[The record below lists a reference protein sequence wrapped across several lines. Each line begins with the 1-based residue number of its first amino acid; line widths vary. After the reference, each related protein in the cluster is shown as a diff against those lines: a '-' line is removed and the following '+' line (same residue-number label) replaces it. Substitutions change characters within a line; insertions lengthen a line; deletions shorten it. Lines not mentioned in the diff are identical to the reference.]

1 MTGFGQTLGQDIS
14 IMRHRWAKAAILA
27 GMAGSIAPVCV
38 AAETGA
44 AAQLDT
50 GQTAWVLT
58 ASALVLFMTLPG
70 LALFYGG
77 LVRARNLLSVLMHSF
92 AICCVVSLI
101 WAIGGYSLVFDGDAP
116 YLGGLGKMFLD
127 HLAPIKPGTGLPEN
141 VFALFQMTFAIIT
154 PTLIIGAFPER
165 VKFSFVVLFSAVWLL
180 LVYLPVAHWI
190 WGGGWL
196 AQRGVLDFAGGIVV
210 HTTAGVSA
218 LVAALLIGARHGF
231 PHSLTPPH
239 NPGITMAGAGM
250 LWVGWFGFNG
260 GSALTADAA
269 AGSAILCTHLAAAA
283 AAMTWIVIERIR
295 IGKATSVGIVT
306 GAVAGLA
313 TITPASGYVGPAG
326 AMAIGVAGGVVCFFA
341 TLLIKH
347 RLRVDDSLDVFAVHG
362 VGGMLGSV
370 LLAGFA
376 LPALGGVGLAE
387 GMTFSSQL
395 TAQVAAVGLTA
406 LWSGVATYMIVKA
419 IRLVTGLRVTR
430 EEEYDGLDLSVH
442 GERAYDFS

>member
-1 MTGFGQTLGQDIS
+1 
-14 IMRHRWAKAAILA
+14 MRHRRLSAAALA
-27 GMAGSIAPVCV
+27 GLASLAAPVCF
-38 AAETGA
+38 AAEGNPIP
-44 AAQLDT
+44 LDS
-50 GQTAWVLT
+50 GHTAWVLT

-70 LALFYGG
+70 LAMFYGG

-101 WAIGGYSLVFDGDAP
+101 WAIFGYSLAFDGNAAW
-116 YLGGLGKMFLD
+116 LGGLSKSFLA
-127 HLAPIKPGTGLPEN
+127 HLEHSRSATGLPEN

-165 VKFSFVVLFSAVWLL
+165 VKFSFVVMFSALWLI

-190 WGGGWL
+190 WGGGWM

-231 PHSLTPPH
+231 PHQLTPPH

-260 GSALTADAA
+260 GSALAADAA
-269 AGSAILCTHLAAAA
+269 AGSAILCTHLAASAA
-283 AAMTWIVIERIR
+283 AIAWIALERIR

-326 AMAIGVAGGVVCFFA
+326 AMAIGVAGGIVCFFA
-341 TLLIKH
+341 TLMIKH
-347 RLRVDDSLDVFAVHG
+347 RFKVDDSLDVFAVHG
-362 VGGMLGSV
+362 VGGMLGSI

-376 LPALGGVGLAE
+376 LPALGGVGLAT
-387 GMTFSSQL
+387 GMTFLSQL
-395 TAQVAAVGLTA
+395 KVQALAVGLTG
-406 LWSGVATYMIVKA
+406 LWSGVATWIIVQTL
-419 IRLVTGLRVTR
+419 RMTTGLRVTR
-430 EEEYDGLDLSVH
+430 EEEYDGLDLSLH
-442 GERAYDFS
+442 GERAYDFT

>member
-1 MTGFGQTLGQDIS
+1 
-14 IMRHRWAKAAILA
+14 MRHRWTKAAALA
-27 GMAGSIAPVCV
+27 GLLGSIAPMCRAATPV
-38 AAETGA
+38 AG
-44 AAQLDT
+44 LDT
-50 GQTAWVLT
+50 GQTAWIIT

-101 WAIGGYSLVFDGDAP
+101 WAIAGYSLVFDGTAP
-116 YLGGLGKMFLD
+116 YLGGLGAVFLE
-127 HLAPIKPGTGLPEN
+127 HLAPIKAGTGMPEN

-165 VKFSFVVLFSAVWLL
+165 VKFSFVVLFSAIWLVV
-180 LVYLPVAHWI
+180 VYLPVAHWL

-196 AQRGVLDFAGGIVV
+196 AKMGALDFAGGIVV

-218 LVAALLIGARHGF
+218 LVAALVIGARHGF

-260 GSALTADAA
+260 GSALTADGT
-269 AGSAILCTHLAAAA
+269 AGSAILCTHLAASAA
-283 AAMTWIVIERIR
+283 AVTWIVIERIR
-295 IGKATSVGIVT
+295 IGKATSIGIVT

-326 AMAIGVAGGVVCFFA
+326 AMAIGVAGGAVCFFA

-362 VGGMLGSV
+362 VGGMLGSL

-376 LPALGGVGLAE
+376 LPALGGIGLAE
-387 GMTFSSQL
+387 GMDFTRQL
-395 TAQVAAVGLTA
+395 AVQALAVGVTG
-406 LWSGVATYMIVKA
+406 LWSGAATFIIVKA
-419 IRLVTGLRVTR
+419 IGAVSGLRVSR
-430 EEEYDGLDLSVH
+430 EEEYDGLDLSMH
-442 GERAYDFS
+442 GERAYDFN

>member
-1 MTGFGQTLGQDIS
+1 MP
-14 IMRHRWAKAAILA
+14 HRWTKAAALA
-27 GMAGSIAPVCV
+27 GPLGLLAPACRAATPLAG
-38 AAETGA
+38 
-44 AAQLDT
+44 LDT
-50 GQTAWVLT
+50 GQTAWVIT

-101 WAIGGYSLVFDGDAP
+101 WAIAGYSLVFDGAGP
-116 YLGGLGKMFLD
+116 YLGGLSAVFLE
-127 HLAPIKPGTGLPEN
+127 HLAPIKAGTGMPEN

-165 VKFSFVVLFSAVWLL
+165 VKFSFVVLFSAIWLVV
-180 LVYLPVAHWI
+180 VYLPVAHWV

-196 AQRGVLDFAGGIVV
+196 AQMGALDFAGGIVV

-218 LVAALLIGARHGF
+218 LVAALLIGARNGF
-231 PHSLTPPH
+231 PHALTPPH

-260 GSALTADAA
+260 GSALTADGAA
-269 AGSAILCTHLAAAA
+269 ASAILCTHLAASAA
-283 AAMTWIVIERIR
+283 AVTWIAIERIR

-326 AMAIGVAGGVVCFFA
+326 AMAIGVAGGMVCFFA

-347 RLRVDDSLDVFAVHG
+347 RFKIDDSLDVFAVHG

-376 LPALGGVGLAE
+376 LPAMGGVGLAA
-387 GMTFSSQL
+387 GMDFARQL
-395 TAQVAAVGLTA
+395 AVQALAVGVTG
-406 LWSGVATYMIVKA
+406 LWSGVATLAIVKIISA
-419 IRLVTGLRVTR
+419 VSGLRVTT
-430 EEEYDGLDLSVH
+430 EEEYDGLDLSMH

>member
-1 MTGFGQTLGQDIS
+1 MNHSRFNSAAL
-14 IMRHRWAKAAILA
+14 AAIA
-27 GMAGSIAPVCV
+27 VSVAPACHAATVGS
-38 AAETGA
+38 ESH
-44 AAQLDT
+44 LDT

-101 WAIGGYSLVFDGDAP
+101 WAICGYSLAFDGDAP
-116 YLGGLGKMFLD
+116 YVGGLGKAFLE
-127 HLAPIKPGTGLPEN
+127 HLASIKPGTGLPEN

-165 VKFSFVVLFSAVWLL
+165 VKFSFVVLFSSIWLM
-180 LVYLPVAHWI
+180 LVYLPIAHWV

-196 AQRGVLDFAGGIVV
+196 AQQGVMDFAGGIVV

-218 LVAALLIGARHGF
+218 LVAALLVGARHGF

-260 GSALTADAA
+260 GSALTADGA
-269 AGSAILCTHLAAAA
+269 AGSAILSTHLAAAA
-283 AAMTWIVIERIR
+283 AALTWIAIERIR

-326 AMAIGVAGGVVCFFA
+326 AMAIGVAGGLVCFFA

-362 VGGMLGSV
+362 VGGMLGSL

-376 LPALGGVGLAE
+376 LPALGGVGLAD

-395 TAQVAAVGLTA
+395 MVQAEAVGITG
-406 LWSGVATYMIVKA
+406 LWSGVATFVIVKLL
-419 IRLVTGLRVTR
+419 RQFTGLRVTR

-442 GERAYDFS
+442 GERAYDFT

>member
-1 MTGFGQTLGQDIS
+1 MKFGWKT
-14 IMRHRWAKAAILA
+14 ATILA
-27 GMAGSIAPVCV
+27 AMVGSSAPAC
-38 AAETGA
+38 A
-44 AAQLDT
+44 AADIAAAPQLDT

-101 WAIGGYSLVFDGDAP
+101 WAIGGYSLVFDGTDP
-116 YLGGLGKMFLD
+116 YLGGLGKAFLE
-127 HLAPIKPGTGLPEN
+127 HLAPLRTGTGLPEN

-165 VKFSFVVLFSAVWLL
+165 VKFSFVVLFSAIWLL
-180 LVYLPVAHWI
+180 VVYLPVAHWI

-218 LVAALLIGARHGF
+218 LVAALLVGARTGF

-283 AAMTWIVIERIR
+283 AAMTWIAIERIR

-326 AMAIGVAGGVVCFFA
+326 AMVIGVAGGAVCFFA

-395 TAQVAAVGLTA
+395 AIQAAAVGLTA
-406 LWSGVATYMIVKA
+406 LWSGVATYIIVRA
-419 IRLVTGLRVTR
+419 IRLFTGLRVSE
-430 EEEYDGLDLSVH
+430 EEEYEGLDFSAH
-442 GERAYDFS
+442 GERAYDFN

>member
-1 MTGFGQTLGQDIS
+1 MTRRRIAS
-14 IMRHRWAKAAILA
+14 AIFT
-27 GMAGSIAPVCV
+27 GMAALTASACL
-38 AAETGA
+38 AAEPGA
-44 AAQLDT
+44 AGQLDT

-101 WAIGGYSLVFDGDAP
+101 WAIGGYSLAFDGTAP
-116 YLGGLGKMFLD
+116 FLGGVSKLFLNG
-127 HLAPIKPGTGLPEN
+127 LSPLKPGTGLPEN
-141 VFALFQMTFAIIT
+141 VFVLFQMTFAIIT

-165 VKFSFVVLFSAVWLL
+165 AKFSFVVLFSAIWLVV
-180 LVYLPVAHWI
+180 VYLPVAHWI

-196 AQRGVLDFAGGIVV
+196 AQHGVLDFAGGIVV

-218 LVAALLIGARHGF
+218 LVAALLVGARRGF

-260 GSALTADAA
+260 GSALTADAS
-269 AGSAILCTHLAAAA
+269 AGSAILSTHLAASAA
-283 AAMTWIVIERIR
+283 AVAWIALERIR

-313 TITPASGYVGPAG
+313 TITPASGYVGPGG
-326 AMAIGVAGGVVCFFA
+326 AILIGAAGGFVCFFA

-370 LLAGFA
+370 LLAVFA
-376 LPALGGVGLAE
+376 LPALGGIGLAD
-387 GMTFSSQL
+387 GMTMPKQLAVQVIAVAL
-395 TAQVAAVGLTA
+395 TAV
-406 LWSGVATYMIVKA
+406 WSGGATFLIVKGIQA
-419 IRLVTGLRVTR
+419 VSGVRVTQ
-430 EEEYDGLDLSVH
+430 EEEYDGLDLALH

>member
-1 MTGFGQTLGQDIS
+1 
-14 IMRHRWAKAAILA
+14 MRHQWIKTAALV
-27 GMAGSIAPVCV
+27 GLAGSIAPICQ
-38 AAETGA
+38 AATVPSKVDSG
-44 AAQLDT
+44 D
-50 GQTAWVLT
+50 TAWVIA

-92 AICCVVSLI
+92 AICSVVSLI
-101 WAIGGYSLVFDGDAP
+101 WAIAGYSLVFDGTNP
-116 YLGGLGKMFLD
+116 YLGGLGVAFLE
-127 HLAPIKPGTGLPEN
+127 HLAPLKIGTGLPEN

-165 VKFSFVVLFSAVWLL
+165 VKFSFVVLFSAIWMV
-180 LVYLPVAHWI
+180 LVYIPVAHWI

-196 AQRGVLDFAGGIVV
+196 AQMGVLDFAGGIVV
-210 HTTAGVSA
+210 HTTAGISA
-218 LVAALLIGARHGF
+218 LVAALLIGARIGF

-260 GSALTADAA
+260 GSALAADST

-283 AAMTWIVIERIR
+283 AAMTWIGIERIR

-326 AMAIGVAGGVVCFFA
+326 AMMIGVAGGAVCFFA

-347 RLRVDDSLDVFAVHG
+347 RFRVDDSLDVFAVHG

-370 LLAGFA
+370 MVAAFV
-376 LPALGGVGLAE
+376 LPGLGGVGLAD
-387 GMTFSSQL
+387 GMTFTSQL
-395 TAQVAAVGLTA
+395 AVQALAVGVTG
-406 LWSGVATYMIVKA
+406 LWSGVATYIIVKLIGA
-419 IRLVTGLRVTR
+419 FTGLRVTR
-430 EEEYDGLDLSVH
+430 EEEYDGLDLSMH